1 MIGTYNVAITHGF
14 FLGGGGGGG
23 KIFLYNFFW
32 QISPNLAK
40 QVEFTLEKPDLILES
55 SYFCQKT

>member
-1 MIGTYNVAITHGF
+1 MV
-14 FLGGGGGGG
+14 LGGGGEVKFFYTISFG
-23 KIFLYNFFW
+23 KFPLI
-32 QISPNLAK
+32 LAK

>member
-1 MIGTYNVAITHGF
+1 LFFFF
-14 FLGGGGGGG
+14 FLGGPIFYT
-23 KIFLYNFFW
+23 IFLGNFPL
-32 QISPNLAK
+32 ILAK